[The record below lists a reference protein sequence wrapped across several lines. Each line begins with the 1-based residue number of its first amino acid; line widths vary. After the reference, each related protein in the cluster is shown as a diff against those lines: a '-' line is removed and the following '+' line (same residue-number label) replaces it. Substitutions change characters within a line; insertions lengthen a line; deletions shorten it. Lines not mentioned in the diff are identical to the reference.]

1 MTRPDLENLRNKHEL
16 AAKAAYR
23 DCSFSDYDYEMGYV
37 GALNYILEHFDA
49 LYLGQRRQSIVED
62 AEDHIYSYFESRYD
76 GDDSDELPETLED
89 VCTADEDL
97 AAFVCEAYKRNNI
110 SEMFSAIVGR
120 DIDDIID
127 RMNSIPVET
136 EREAAE

>member
-1 MTRPDLENLRNKHEL
+1 MKSKNLEKLRNKHEL

-76 GDDSDELPETLED
+76 
-89 VCTADEDL
+89 
-97 AAFVCEAYKRNNI
+97 
-110 SEMFSAIVGR
+110 
-120 DIDDIID
+120 
-127 RMNSIPVET
+127 
-136 EREAAE
+136 